1 MEKRRNITTIMA
13 VFMILNL
20 QNSSIKCLTRNFSN
34 LRIIQVSK
42 RRLYGGKT
50 NSDKPPKPIT
60 APGWVTVR
68 LGSEKRV
75 KQVEMDE
82 RLYDAKRWVSQKL
95 SDDEADLLNRELG
108 IEAEVEEYKSPRAK
122 SNPKQISFVDSKGS
136 DRLKGFLELNPFICS
151 GCGSS
156 FQSKSPDSPG
166 YLPKEK
172 FQEHRENAELIR
184 EKQEAIKVLN
194 MAGIDIDS
202 PAAIEILS
210 GANISPKIISGL
222 QNFGSSNPR
231 KRYSHKVSDSLEE
244 DSEKYLDNLID
255 IELDEPEQLRH
266 ISTTREIGVET
277 VGKEMDEMELNKAIL
292 KSLQNAVSGQ
302 KKSLIGSASLSV
314 KKSESL
320 KSRFKQKTLESD
332 VDGEEYEE
340 KSLINDIDGELQSA
354 ERTAAQRTFYKS
366 LDERFGGE
374 GESRAYLDQEA
385 VNIDGDINSGKFSQP
400 EKEGVCICQRCYRLQ
415 QYGQVE
421 QSLRPGWSSHEL
433 LTPERFETLLGSIRD
448 NQAVVLCLVDIFD
461 LQGSL
466 LKNLRTIAG
475 KNPVVIAANKVDLL
489 PKDVSLTRLNDWVY
503 RAVKDHCSFL
513 SPRELKEDSAADWS
527 RYRGAGPGGNSKP
540 PSRFETAEDVTNRI
554 RQKRFSKAL
563 EQDEEGVLRKSNV
576 HLVSCESGYG
586 MTSLVDSLMAMA
598 KDNGN
603 RVYVMGAANV
613 GKSSF
618 INRMLSGG
626 PSGRSTHKKKGGTNL
641 TPLATVSNLPGTTLD
656 FLKMRLPNGVT
667 MFDTPGL
674 IQRGQL
680 TSRVTTA
687 ELKKI
692 IPSKPINAV
701 TIRLEEGKCVLIGGL
716 ARVELAKV
724 SGSRRINLEMR

>member
-1 MEKRRNITTIMA
+1 
-13 VFMILNL
+13 
-20 QNSSIKCLTRNFSN
+20 
-34 LRIIQVSK
+34 
-42 RRLYGGKT
+42 
-50 NSDKPPKPIT
+50 
-60 APGWVTVR
+60 
-68 LGSEKRV
+68 
-75 KQVEMDE
+75 
-82 RLYDAKRWVSQKL
+82 
-95 SDDEADLLNRELG
+95 
-108 IEAEVEEYKSPRAK
+108 
-122 SNPKQISFVDSKGS
+122 
-136 DRLKGFLELNPFICS
+136 
-151 GCGSS
+151 
-156 FQSKSPDSPG
+156 
-166 YLPKEK
+166 
-172 FQEHRENAELIR
+172 
-184 EKQEAIKVLN
+184 
-194 MAGIDIDS
+194 
-202 PAAIEILS
+202 
-210 GANISPKIISGL
+210 
-222 QNFGSSNPR
+222 
-231 KRYSHKVSDSLEE
+231 
-244 DSEKYLDNLID
+244 
-255 IELDEPEQLRH
+255 
-266 ISTTREIGVET
+266 
-277 VGKEMDEMELNKAIL
+277 MELNNAIL
-292 KSLQNAVSGQ
+292 KSLKNAVSGQ

-716 ARVELAKV
+716 ARVELAKGLPFFFTFFV
-724 SGSRRINLEMR
+724 SNEIRLHPTDAARADEFIKKHTGKLVFPPDTFERVEELGPYETIEFEIQGEGWLKSRQDIVISGLGWLSVTGSGQCKVRVTVPSGTSVAVRPSLMPYEAQHNTAKFTGGRLVKKGKSSSY